1 MSRLPRR
8 TSQTI
13 ARTVQDLLAAT
24 SADAVRNTYP
34 NGPGTR
40 PVPVALTPTERDV
53 ADSQLADALLE
64 WGDVDPAGRTAWE
77 KAFLQDPEANPEV
90 YVSRCHRTAPAAH

>member
-1 MSRLPRR
+1 MSRR

-24 SADAVRNTYP
+24 SAGAVRNTYP

-40 PVPVALTPTERDV
+40 PVPVALTPTERAD
-53 ADSQLADALLE
+53 ADSQLADALEE
-64 WGDVDPAGRTAWE
+64 WGDIDPAGRTAWE
-77 KAFLQDPEANPEV
+77 TAFLQDPEANPDA
-90 YVSRCHRTAPAAH
+90 YVSRCHRTASPAH